1 MKILMTIFLGLT
13 LLSSIDTN
21 AQNVE
26 TLKFEVGGVCEMCK
40 ARIEKALDV
49 KGVKTA
55 EYNLENHECT
65 VVYSKKKITED
76 QIHQLIADVGHDTPK
91 VKATD
96 EVYSNMHDCCK
107 YREHEDH

>member
-1 MKILMTIFLGLT
+1 MKFLMTIILGLSM
-13 LLSSIDTN
+13 LSSIDTQ

-55 EYNLENHECT
+55 EYNLEKHECT
-65 VVYSKKKITED
+65 VVYSTKKITED
-76 QIHQLIADVGHDTPK
+76 QIHQLIADVGHDTCK
-91 VKATD
+91 IKATD
-96 EVYSNMHDCCK
+96 EAYGKVHECCK
-107 YREHEDH
+107 YREHDDH